1 MQDTLIIIGD
11 RIFHLPIPKDH
22 RDPGN
27 KYSMSWRMAR
37 TIIQREKQIH
47 PSTNNYIHIANY
59 VARLLPKNI
68 LKGPSEL
75 NAENLL

>member
-1 MQDTLIIIGD
+1 VTGSFISPSQRIIETLGT
-11 RIFHLPIPKDH
+11 
-22 RDPGN
+22 
-27 KYSMSWRMAR
+27 SMSWRMAC

-47 PSTNNYIHIANY
+47 PSTNNYIHIADY
-59 VARLLPKNI
+59 VARLLPKKI